1 MTLNPL
7 NMTGRRVIVTG
18 AGSGI
23 GKATAVLLSQLGA
36 STVLVGRNTERLQ
49 NTRALITAGRSE
61 IEHFDFT
68 QADEIVDWL
77 KSLAVRHGRIDGLVH
92 SAGIQSFN
100 PLRSISVKALE
111 RLFRVNTTSAA
122 MLIKGMQLQ
131 EVGADSGSIVLISST
146 AAIKATPANGLYGM
160 SKAALLSMVR
170 TFSMEL
176 VSRRIRLNAVI
187 PALVE
192 TEMVESVRNTMTAD
206 AFQALTD
213 KHPMGIG
220 QPLDVA
226 NAIAF
231 LLSEASRWITGVAI
245 PVDGGVSA

>member
-1 MTLNPL
+1 MPVNPMD
-7 NMTGRRVIVTG
+7 MTGRRVIVTG

-36 STVLVGRNTERLQ
+36 STVLVGRSLEKLQDTQAMIGTER
-49 NTRALITAGRSE
+49 SE
-61 IEHFDFT
+61 VERFDFT
-68 QADEIVDWL
+68 QVDEIVDWL
-77 KSLAVRHGRIDGLVH
+77 KSLSARLGRIDGLVH

-111 RLFRVNTTSAA
+111 RLLRVNTTSAA
-122 MLIKGMQLQ
+122 MLVKGMQLQ
-131 EVGADSGSIVLISST
+131 DVGADSGSIVLISST

-160 SKAALLSMVR
+160 SKAALLSMVK
-170 TFSMEL
+170 TFAMEL
-176 VSRRIRLNAVI
+176 VSRRIRLNAVV

-192 TEMVESVRNTMTAD
+192 TEMVDGVRNTMTAE
-206 AFQALTD
+206 AFQALID

-220 QPLDVA
+220 EPLDVA

-231 LLSEASRWITGVAI
+231 LLSDASRWITGVAL